1 MIYAIRDF
9 LINRDYLEVETPS
22 LVPSPIPEP
31 HIDAVSCGDLYL
43 HTSPELCMKRLLAA
57 GYQKIFQ
64 ICKCFRSGER
74 GSFHLPEFTML
85 EWYCR
90 GMDYRLLM
98 EECEDLIIFVARSL
112 GYEDIIHYRGKT
124 LNLRKPWEILSVR
137 EAFSRYAPIQ
147 MDNAVNEGLFDELM
161 VCHIEPHLGSGQP
174 TFIIDYPASEATLA
188 KTKEEDP
195 AIAERFELYMG
206 GLEIANACSELTDM
220 KEHQVR
226 IEKVQNYR
234 GSMNKT
240 IYPLSGHFLQG
251 IADMPDAAGIALGV
265 DRLVM
270 IFSNASVI
278 DDVVAF
284 TPEHG

>member
-9 LINRDYLEVETPS
+9 LIDRDYLEVETPS
-22 LVPSPIPEP
+22 LVPFPIPEP

-74 GSFHLPEFTML
+74 GSLHLPEFTML

-98 EECEDLIIFVARSL
+98 EECEDLIIFVARNL
-112 GYEDIIHYRGKT
+112 GYENIIHYQGKA
-124 LNLRKPWEILSVR
+124 LSFRKPWEILSVR

-147 MDNAVNEGLFDELM
+147 MDDAVNEGLFDELM
-161 VCHIEPHLGSGQP
+161 VGHIEPHLGSGQP

-220 KEHQVR
+220 KEHHVR

-240 IYPLSGHFLQG
+240 IYPLSEHFLQD

-265 DRLVM
+265 DRLAM
-270 IFSNASVI
+270 IFSNVSVI